1 MSELFDQEMNAQKE
15 SLNNDFWGSRMLLQ
29 AHEKMYDKNERNKEK
44 TASHVLMEG
53 STIQGA
59 YKSLITKQ

>member
-15 SLNNDFWGSRMLLQ
+15 SLNNNFWGSRMLLQ
-29 AHEKMYDKNERNKEK
+29 AHEKMCNENERNKEK
-44 TASHVLMEG
+44 TAPHVLMEG
-53 STIQGA
+53 STIQSA